1 VVPVGE
7 MLDALAEQ
15 ELAETKTATEALKAP
30 RKPR

>member
-1 VVPVGE
+1 